1 MTLTAP
7 VPAIETIADRVAAQ
21 RKFFAT
27 GQTKSYEFRRD
38 RLEALKQAIL
48 DRESKIVEA
57 VRADLGRPEFE
68 AYIELA
74 AITDVNYALKN
85 LKRWMKPQ
93 RASVPIEQ
101 WPSSAW
107 RQAEPLGCSLILG
120 AWNYPF
126 QLVFQPLVGAIA
138 AGNCAIVKPSEISP
152 NTAKLAAEL
161 INETFDPRYIWAVEG
176 DAEVSQALLENK
188 FDSIFFTGSTRI
200 GKIVMAAAAKHLTP
214 VTLELGGKSPCI
226 VDRTAKLDIIAKRIA
241 WGKWLN
247 NGQTCI
253 APDYILVDRAVKDA
267 LLDRLKA
274 IVREFYGDNAQQ
286 SPDYGRIVNTAQF
299 DRLVGLLD
307 DGNSAFKTICGGQ
320 HDRADRYIAPTILD
334 GVSPD
339 DAIMQDEIFGPIL
352 PVLTYDKL
360 EDAIALI
367 NDRPKPLAL
376 YLFSEDKVAQNR
388 VLRETSSGGVSV
400 NDTVSHV
407 ACPELPFGGV
417 GNSGM
422 GSYHGKASFNAFS
435 HTKSVLKK
443 ATWFNSPLLYAPYL
457 NKLGIIK
464 KIVTR

>member
-7 VPAIETIADRVAAQ
+7 DPAIETLTNRVAAQ
-21 RKFFAT
+21 RAYFAS
-27 GQTKSYEFRRD
+27 GQTKSYKFRRD
-38 RLEALKQAIL
+38 RLEALKQAIV
-48 DRESKIVEA
+48 DREAQIVEA
-57 VRADLGRPEFE
+57 VRADLARPEFE

-74 AITDVNYALKN
+74 AITDVNYALKK
-85 LKRWMKPQ
+85 LKRWMKPK

-107 RQAEPLGCSLILG
+107 RQPEPLGCSLILG

-152 NTAKLAAEL
+152 NTAKLAADL
-161 INETFDPRYIWAVEG
+161 INETFDPGHIWAVEG
-176 DAEVSQALLENK
+176 DAEVSQALLDRK

-200 GKIVMAAAAKHLTP
+200 GKLVMAAAAKHLTP

-226 VDRTAKLDIIAKRIA
+226 VDRTAKLDVITKRIA

-253 APDYILVDRAVKDA
+253 APDYILVDRAIKDA
-267 LLDRLKA
+267 LIDRLQA
-274 IVREFYGDNAQQ
+274 AVREFYGENPQA

-299 DRLVGLLD
+299 DRLAGLLD
-307 DGNSAFKTICGGQ
+307 DKTTNGKIICGGQ

-352 PVLTYDKL
+352 PVLTYDSL
-360 EDAIALI
+360 DEAIALV

-376 YLFSEDKVAQNR
+376 YLFSEDKANQTR
-388 VLRETSSGGVSV
+388 VLHETSSGGVSL

-407 ACPELPFGGV
+407 GCPDLPFGGV
-417 GNSGM
+417 GHSGM
-422 GSYHGKASFNAFS
+422 GAYHGKASFDTFS
-435 HTKSVLKK
+435 HEKSILKK
-443 ATWFNSPLLYAPYL
+443 ATWFNSKLLYAPYHE
-457 NKLGIIK
+457 KLGLIK
-464 KIVTR
+464 SIVTR